1 MGLTVCRKTT
11 EKINRLGWQILI
23 VSRKKMLTL
32 DFFPFYNVSFWVNRS
47 RKMVEI
53 LIVSRKSHHPI
64 ENLFIVNYRKLNKLL
79 LSLQLIRP

>member
-11 EKINRLGWQILI
+11 EKKLNAKRLGWQILI

-64 ENLFIVNYRKLNKLL
+64 ENLFIVNYRKLN
-79 LSLQLIRP
+79 